1 MSGPLGPY
9 QHQPLPPI
17 DLARIAAL
25 WGWPLDDLEAALAVE
40 HAREGRDSRRG
51 RTSGRR
57 QGRPPVHG
65 PRLPG
70 EYGWCDW

>member
-25 WGWPLDDLEAALAVE
+25 WGWPLDELEAAIAVE
-40 HAREGRDSRRG
+40 HAREAVIASQQPRQ
-51 RTSGRR
+51 RR